1 MCPVKAEDVHLF
13 VGRFQDIQNSTGES
27 MKRFFAVAIVA
38 TMAMPLFAADGA
50 ATFKAKCAGC
60 HGADGSKAMP
70 AMGVKPLNTPATTG
84 KSEAALVT
92 VVTKGQGKMPAFAG
106 KLSDD
111 EIKAAV
117 AYVKSLK

>member
-1 MCPVKAEDVHLF
+1 
-13 VGRFQDIQNSTGES
+13 
-27 MKRFFAVAIVA
+27 MKRFLALAIVA
-38 TMAMPLFAADGA
+38 TMALPLFAADGA

-84 KSEAALVT
+84 KT
-92 VVTKGQGKMPAFAG
+92 VDQLTTIISKGQGKMPAFAG

-111 EIKAAV
+111 EIKAA
-117 AYVKSLK
+117 ATFVKSLK